1 MKIIENII
9 FRGKNKEIEWL
20 QKRLEGKRRA
30 LAEITV
36 KSDEKSKIINNL
48 KLQLDELNKISKESL
63 EKALINNLEL
73 QNKLESKEK
82 LRRKNAGAIGGLKA
96 ENNKLNAEN
105 AELAFK
111 LTELKNEF
119 EEFKKNKF
127 VVKKLKA
134 EKVPK
139 STQTMGMRSGTKT
152 SKIISKV
159 KPNEKEEVEV

>member
-1 MKIIENII
+1 MNIIKNFI
-9 FRGKNKEIEWL
+9 FRGKNKEIESL
-20 QKRLEGKRRA
+20 QKRLEGKRKA
-30 LAEITV
+30 LAEITAE
-36 KSDEKSKIINNL
+36 SDEKSKIINNL
-48 KLQLDELNKISKESL
+48 KLQLDELNEISKESI

-96 ENNKLNAEN
+96 ENNKLIAEN
-105 AELAFK
+105 TELAFK

-127 VVKKLKA
+127 VVKELKA

-139 STQTMGMRSGTKT
+139 STQVMRMKSGDKT
-152 SKIISKV
+152 SKIIKQI
-159 KPNEKEEVEV
+159 KEEVEA

>member
-1 MKIIENII
+1 MKLLDKTI
-9 FRGKNKEIEWL
+9 FRGKVLEIESL
-20 QKRLEGKRRA
+20 EKRLEGKGKA
-30 LAEITV
+30 LAEITAE
-36 KSDEKSKIINNL
+36 SNEKSEIINNL

-96 ENNKLNAEN
+96 ENNKLIAEN
-105 AELAFK
+105 TELAFK

-127 VVKKLKA
+127 VVKELKA

-139 STQTMGMRSGTKT
+139 STQVMRMKSGDKT
-152 SKIISKV
+152 SKIIKQI
-159 KPNEKEEVEV
+159 KEEVEV